1 MKNKCMLVADLLL
14 LSGTISAKV
23 VLPPMFSDNM
33 VLQQQ
38 AEVTFRGKATPGK
51 RVYASAS
58 WNHRK
63 IYADCD
69 RNGQWTLALPTPEAG
84 GPYTITFSDGE
95 ELTLKNILI
104 GEVWFCSGQSNM
116 EMPMG
121 GFDRQPVRGTND
133 IIAKAKPS
141 TPIRMYTTD
150 SKDGRWVRQ
159 FSKTP
164 VEDCQ
169 GEWLENTP
177 VNVSHISAVSYY
189 FAVIY
194 RKCWKFRSASSFLR
208 GEDQE

>member
-1 MKNKCMLVADLLL
+1 MKYL
-14 LSGTISAKV
+14 ISFLFLALAFSMKSEAKV
-23 VLPPMFSDNM
+23 TLPSILGDDM

-38 AEVTFRGKATPGK
+38 AEVKLWGKARPNATVTVK
-51 RVYASAS
+51 TS
-58 WNHRK
+58 WN
-63 IYADCD
+63 
-69 RNGQWTLALPTPEAG
+69 GQTYKSSSDGKGGWSLTVSTPVAG
-84 GPYTITFSDGE
+84 GPYKIIFNDGE
-95 ELTLKNILI
+95 LLTLQNVLI

-164 VEDCQ
+164 VEDC
-169 GEWLENTP
+169 
-177 VNVSHISAVSYY
+177 
-189 FAVIY
+189 
-194 RKCWKFRSASSFLR
+194 
-208 GEDQE
+208 

>member
-1 MKNKCMLVADLLL
+1 MKYL
-14 LSGTISAKV
+14 ISFLFLALAFSMKSEAKV
-23 VLPPMFSDNM
+23 TLPSILGDNM

-38 AEVTFRGKATPGK
+38 AEVKLWGKARPNATVTVK
-51 RVYASAS
+51 TS
-58 WNHRK
+58 WN
-63 IYADCD
+63 
-69 RNGQWTLALPTPEAG
+69 GQTYKSSSDGKGGWSLTVSTPVAG
-84 GPYTITFSDGE
+84 GPYKIIFNDGE
-95 ELTLKNILI
+95 LLTLQNVLI

-177 VNVSHISAVSYY
+177 VNVSHISAVILR
-189 FAVIY
+189 VIY

-208 GEDQE
+208 GEDQK